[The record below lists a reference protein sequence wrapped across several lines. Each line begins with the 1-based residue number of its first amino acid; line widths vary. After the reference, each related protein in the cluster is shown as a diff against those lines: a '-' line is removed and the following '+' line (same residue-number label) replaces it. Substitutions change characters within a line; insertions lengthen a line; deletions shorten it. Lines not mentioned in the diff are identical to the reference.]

1 MAVLATAASLAIT
14 TQIELRT
21 SFKDLLGEQDPV
33 AQQLAYFEDNFPIAS
48 TVRVLME
55 GRDPD
60 RLIAAG
66 AALTERL
73 EAHPD
78 RIRYVAFEQPVDF
91 FVEHSLLYLDV
102 DDLRFAE
109 ASLAEQQAP
118 LRALMADPSALGMMG
133 GLDALMAEQA
143 RPADTVARINS
154 RVFGELEL
162 GDAPE
167 SGQAA
172 NVGLALNTGSINR
185 QLSEQLIRTIE
196 PLPLPPSREET
207 LQGLRA
213 ATELFDM
220 VADVLEQGERVTPE
234 AFSARA
240 RALQDQGLAG
250 AGMPLS
256 RYALSPDGTALVIDL
271 FTAEPV
277 LDIEV
282 ARPFLAWLEP
292 MVDEVAKLYPDVSLR
307 LTGLPVM
314 FKQENEALL
323 DNFALVTLL
332 GFVGI
337 LAVFIIGF
345 ERVGLPSLSGIPLV
359 MGATWT
365 FGVITVVN
373 GGLTLFSLTFPVL
386 LFGIGIDFAIHL
398 MSGYSEQR
406 REGLEPEEAL
416 NVAFDKIGAGLLT
429 GALTTAMAFLV
440 MMTSAFYGYKDMGFT
455 AGVGVLTALLAML
468 TVLPA
473 IMVMWDQRQ
482 QARGEMLP
490 DVPFPFLEPL
500 GRILVRN
507 RYLVLAAFLVVSL
520 TFGYFAAESRL
531 DQNYLNIIPKDIPA
545 ARAQARILEVYGT
558 SNEIVTFF
566 ADDLEQAERIRAA
579 AEATPS
585 IAEVMSPSALVPE
598 HQADKE
604 PAITAIGARLA
615 ELPPPQAPSPHTY
628 DADEVAQLRRHLAS
642 IKVSALQLSM
652 LSATLYDDDVRQAA
666 GELRDVINRVDA
678 RTSVASAGRLSYLD
692 RLLAQEI
699 HGTFERFQRMSG
711 NTSLTPEQLP
721 QGLRTQLQG
730 ADGRWLVVVRAAGD
744 IWDREFRDPF
754 MQDLGSISSDYVGA
768 ISAWHRGL
776 VLLVAELPKV
786 FGLTAL
792 VVFGLVWID
801 LRSLRA
807 TALAMVPLVLGL
819 IWTVGTMA
827 VLDLPFNMLSIIAI
841 PLLVGIGIDNG
852 VHIYHRV
859 RKEHDIP
866 LALARS
872 GKPVLLTSMTTAIG
886 FGSLML
892 SVHPGIHDLGMVTA
906 IGIASCL
913 CVSLLL
919 LPALVAIFDEDVLAP
934 KDEEP

>member
-1 MAVLATAASLAIT
+1 MLATAASLAIT

-615 ELPPPQAPSPHTY
+615 ELPPPRRRRPTPTTPTRSPS
-628 DADEVAQLRRHLAS
+628 S
-642 IKVSALQLSM
+642 
-652 LSATLYDDDVRQAA
+652 
-666 GELRDVINRVDA
+666 G
-678 RTSVASAGRLSYLD
+678 
-692 RLLAQEI
+692 
-699 HGTFERFQRMSG
+699 GTWPPSR
-711 NTSLTPEQLP
+711 
-721 QGLRTQLQG
+721 
-730 ADGRWLVVVRAAGD
+730 
-744 IWDREFRDPF
+744 
-754 MQDLGSISSDYVGA
+754 
-768 ISAWHRGL
+768 
-776 VLLVAELPKV
+776 
-786 FGLTAL
+786 
-792 VVFGLVWID
+792 
-801 LRSLRA
+801 
-807 TALAMVPLVLGL
+807 
-819 IWTVGTMA
+819 
-827 VLDLPFNMLSIIAI
+827 
-841 PLLVGIGIDNG
+841 
-852 VHIYHRV
+852 
-859 RKEHDIP
+859 
-866 LALARS
+866 
-872 GKPVLLTSMTTAIG
+872 
-886 FGSLML
+886 
-892 SVHPGIHDLGMVTA
+892 
-906 IGIASCL
+906 
-913 CVSLLL
+913 
-919 LPALVAIFDEDVLAP
+919 
-934 KDEEP
+934 